1 MPMALRSTPLSH
13 LAISLFAVT
22 VASGTAML
30 LDAHVSIA
38 VLAMVYLTAV
48 LLVSYT
54 VSFAA
59 STVTA
64 LLAVL
69 ALNFLFVPPRGT
81 LTVHATENVLTLAA
95 LLGVSLVVSTLA
107 TRLRQAVKTAQ
118 LREQRA
124 HTLQLLASQLADLD
138 DADRIVAV
146 AQESL
151 QKTTGARVVV
161 ALLDS
166 GDLRFPATQRQDAPA
181 PGTVAHDALRHCSTK
196 KESLGPGTGRWNEL
210 ADWYLPL
217 RAGTQCMGALTLP
230 ASTDEGEVQQQAQ
243 AVADL
248 LAGALKRAHHAAAAM
263 QARSESEMQQQR
275 NALLAAVSHDFRTPL
290 ASIIGAVSSMRS
302 QHTKLTDGD
311 RTALLALIDGEAQH
325 LMTMTEN
332 TLQWARLS
340 GPQPGL
346 QADWQSF
353 EEIVGSML
361 TRVRRRDASRRVQA
375 HVPGGLPLVRA
386 DAVLLSQLLENLVD
400 NALKYSEG
408 PVELAVTAHAQ
419 ALHVDVLDRGPG
431 IAEADL
437 PRIFDTFY
445 RGAQGRS
452 LRGAGL
458 GLAVGRSIAE
468 LHRGTLTVAARVGG
482 GSRFRLSLPL
492 QDAPAAAP
500 ESPAP

>member
-1 MPMALRSTPLSH
+1 MARRSTPVSH
-13 LAISLFAVT
+13 LVISLAAVAA
-22 VASGTAML
+22 ASGVATL
-30 LDAHVSIA
+30 LDRHVSMA

-59 STVTA
+59 SAVTA
-64 LLAVL
+64 VLAVL
-69 ALNFLFVPPRGT
+69 AMNFLFVPPRGT
-81 LTVHATENVLTLAA
+81 LTVHATENLLTLAA

-107 TRLRQAVKTAQ
+107 TRLRNAVQTAQ

-124 HTLQLLASQLADLD
+124 RSLQLLASQLADLD
-138 DADRIVAV
+138 DTDRIVEA
-146 AQESL
+146 AQDAL
-151 QKTTGARVVV
+151 QKATGATVIVG
-161 ALLDS
+161 LLES
-166 GDLRFPATQRQDAPA
+166 GGLRFPGAREHDAPV
-181 PGTVAHDALRHCSTK
+181 PGTVAHDALKHCSAK
-196 KESLGPGTGRWNEL
+196 GEALGPGTGRWGEL
-210 ADWYLPL
+210 ADWYVPL
-217 RAGTQCMGALTLP
+217 FAGSQCMGALTFS
-230 ASTDEGEVQQQAQ
+230 ASTRSDEVQEHAQ

-248 LAGALKRAHHAAAAM
+248 LAGALKRAHHAAAAL
-263 QARSESEMQQQR
+263 QARSESQLQQQR

-302 QHTKLTDGD
+302 QHDKLED
-311 RTALLALIDGEAQH
+311 RDRAALLALIDGEAQH
-325 LMTMTEN
+325 LATMTEN

-346 QADWQSF
+346 RTDWESL

-400 NALKYSEG
+400 NALKYSDG
-408 PVELAVTAHAQ
+408 PVELAVQATTQ

-431 IAEADL
+431 IAAVDL
-437 PRIFDTFY
+437 PRVFETFY
-445 RGAQGRS
+445 RGAQVRTR
-452 LRGAGL
+452 RGAGL

-468 LHRGTLTVAARVGG
+468 LHGGTLTVEARDGG

-492 QDAPAAAP
+492 QDAPSAAV
-500 ESPAP
+500 ESPTP

>member
-1 MPMALRSTPLSH
+1 MSPRSTSLAHS
-13 LAISLFAVT
+13 AISLAAVAL
-22 VASGTAML
+22 ASGVATL
-30 LDAHVSIA
+30 LDPHVSMA

-59 STVTA
+59 SAVTA
-64 LLAVL
+64 VLAVL

-81 LTVHATENVLTLAA
+81 LTVHATENLLTLAA

-107 TRLRQAVKTAQ
+107 TRWRNAVQTAR

-124 HTLQLLASQLADLD
+124 RSLQLLASQLADLED
-138 DADRIVAV
+138 TEPIAAAARD
-146 AQESL
+146 SL
-151 QKTTGARVVV
+151 QQAAGVPVVV
-161 ALLDS
+161 ALLES
-166 GDLRFPATQRQDAPA
+166 GDLRFPAGDPPA
-181 PGTVAHDALRHCSTK
+181 AGSVAHDALAHCS
-196 KESLGPGTGRWNEL
+196 SQGVALGPGTGQWAEL

-217 RAGTQCMGALTLP
+217 RAGAQCMGALALP
-230 ASTDEGEVQQQAQ
+230 ASPDADEVRQHAQ

-248 LAGALKRAHHAAAAM
+248 LAGALKRAHHAAAAV
-263 QARSESEMQQQR
+263 QARSESALQQQR

-290 ASIIGAVSSMRS
+290 ASIIGAVSSLRS
-302 QHTKLTDGD
+302 QHDKLDERD
-311 RTALLALIDGEAQH
+311 RAALLSLIDGEAQH
-325 LMTMTEN
+325 LATMTEN

-346 QADWQSF
+346 RADWESV

-361 TRVRRRDASRRVQA
+361 ARVRRRDAARRVQA
-375 HVPGGLPLVRA
+375 HVPTGLPLVRA
-386 DAVLLSQLLENLVD
+386 DAVLLSQSLENLVD
-400 NALKYSEG
+400 NALKYSDG
-408 PVELAVTAHAQ
+408 PVELQVQADAR

-437 PRIFDTFY
+437 PRVFETFY
-445 RGAQGRS
+445 RGAQARS
-452 LRGAGL
+452 RRGAGL

-468 LHRGTLTVAARVGG
+468 LHGGCLTVRPRDGG

-492 QDAPAAAP
+492 HEAPPAAP
-500 ESPAP
+500 ERLAP

>member
-1 MPMALRSTPLSH
+1 MARRPTSLSH
-13 LAISLFAVT
+13 LAIALAAVA
-22 VASGTAML
+22 VASGAATL
-30 LDAHVSIA
+30 LDPHVSMA

-54 VSFAA
+54 VSFAT

-64 LLAVL
+64 VLAVL

-81 LTVHATENVLTLAA
+81 LTVHATENLLTLAA
-95 LLGVSLVVSTLA
+95 LLGVSLAVSTLA
-107 TRLRQAVKTAQ
+107 TRLRNAVQTAQ

-124 HTLQLLASQLADLD
+124 RSLQLLASQLADLD
-138 DADRIVAV
+138 DTDRIVEA
-146 AQESL
+146 AQDTL
-151 QKTTGARVVV
+151 QKATGARVVV
-161 ALLDS
+161 GLLEA
-166 GDLRFPATQRQDAPA
+166 GGLRFPGTREHDAPV
-181 PGTVAHDALRHCSTK
+181 PGTVAHDALKHCSAK
-196 KESLGPGTGRWNEL
+196 GEALGPGTRRWGEL
-210 ADWYLPL
+210 ADWYVPL
-217 RAGTQCMGALTLP
+217 CAGAQCMGALTLP
-230 ASTDEGEVQQQAQ
+230 ASTESDEVRQHAQ

-248 LAGALKRAHHAAAAM
+248 LAGALKRAHHAAAAL
-263 QARSESEMQQQR
+263 QARSESELQQQR

-302 QHTKLTDGD
+302 QHDKLED
-311 RTALLALIDGEAQH
+311 RDRAALLALIDGEAQH
-325 LMTMTEN
+325 LATMTEN

-346 QADWQSF
+346 RTDWESL

-375 HVPGGLPLVRA
+375 QVPTGLPLVRA

-408 PVELAVTAHAQ
+408 SVELAVQADAQ

-431 IAEADL
+431 IAAADL
-437 PRIFDTFY
+437 PRVFETFY
-445 RGAQGRS
+445 RGAHRS
-452 LRGAGL
+452 RRGAGL

-468 LHRGTLTVAARVGG
+468 LHGGSLTVQARDGG

-492 QDAPAAAP
+492 QDAPSAAL
-500 ESPAP
+500 ESPVR